1 MTRRVRKTALLKLT
15 ALAVV
20 VAVAGFGCAG
30 NGGGMANMTDTTKGA
45 LLGGGG
51 GAALGAII
59 DHANPLAGAL
69 IGAAGGAL
77 AGGVVGHFMD
87 DRKKD
92 LEKSLAPQINAGEA
106 TVQIL
111 RDNSLLVTMTK
122 WTAFAPGSSVVNQ
135 AFLPTLQTIG
145 NVVKTYG
152 KTTIAVIGH
161 PDATGN
167 RAERE
172 TLANQRAEAV
182 RLGFLAMGVSPILV
196 TASGNP
202 NSQYLDGRAE
212 LVIHPLVSM

>member
-1 MTRRVRKTALLKLT
+1 MTRRVRKTAFLKLT

-20 VAVAGFGCAG
+20 AAVAGFGCAG
-30 NGGGMANMTDTTKGA
+30 NGGGLANMTDTTKGA

-69 IGAAGGAL
+69 IGAAGGVL

-111 RDNSLLVTMTK
+111 RDNGLLVTMTK

-135 AFLPTLQTIG
+135 AFLPTIQTIG
-145 NVVKTYG
+145 NVVKT
-152 KTTIAVIGH
+152 
-161 PDATGN
+161 
-167 RAERE
+167 
-172 TLANQRAEAV
+172 
-182 RLGFLAMGVSPILV
+182 
-196 TASGNP
+196 
-202 NSQYLDGRAE
+202 
-212 LVIHPLVSM
+212 